1 MKRMLNI
8 LVAEPA
14 GSQAIRKQIYHR
26 RRIRLAAS
34 EQECMDLAYAGSAD
48 VMVIDLEASAFS
60 DPDFITRVRFVS
72 RNAFPIIGISS
83 REKAEGEK
91 WTRSGLSELLFWESL
106 TPYRL
111 DRVMRHW
118 VRFRRMQRRLFDAD
132 RRALQW
138 WKNLVDALDEVR
150 HRMERCGDS
159 LDAFLGLLDGGEGE
173 VPELRGK
180 HIAGARQQLAELNH
194 IAADLDVAARTIQLR
209 GLERSQR
216 EAQCRRPVI
225 KPEAW
230 LEAGEEEEVGER
242 SIDQPPFVR
251 GSEDQQRRY
260 GT

>member
-1 MKRMLNI
+1 LKRTLNI

-14 GSQAIRKQIYHR
+14 ASQAVRKLIFHR
-26 RRIRLAAS
+26 RRIRFAAN
-34 EQECMDLAYAGSAD
+34 EQEVTDLAYAGAAD
-48 VMVIDLEASAFS
+48 VMVVNLDEPAFA

-72 RNAFPIIGISS
+72 RNAFPIIGLAS
-83 REKAEGEK
+83 REQAQDEK
-91 WTRSGLSELLFWESL
+91 WTRSGLSELLFWESV

-111 DRVMRHW
+111 DRAVRHW
-118 VRFRRMQRRLFDAD
+118 VRFRRMQRRLLDAD
-132 RRALQW
+132 QRALQW

-150 HRMERCGDS
+150 HRVERGGDS
-159 LDAFLGLLDGGEGE
+159 LEAFLGLLDGHDGE
-173 VPELRGK
+173 VRELRDK
-180 HIAGARQQLAELNH
+180 HLAAARQQVAELNH

-230 LEAGEEEEVGER
+230 LEAGVEEENGER
-242 SIDQPPFVR
+242 SIDSPPFVR
-251 GSEDQQRRY
+251 GTEDQPRRF